1 MPDAG
6 DVYFK
11 RTRELGALLF
21 EDPPKP
27 RRVIAGL
34 MELVG
39 ELGAIVEATDGV
51 LAPDAPAP
59 KQPDGPVHELVIKGA
74 SNAPGQ
80 PGQPAPKNLQA
91 CAAGSHDW
99 GPFDPNVGGHV
110 CLQCETV
117 YTRRA

>member
-1 MPDAG
+1 MADAA
-6 DVYFK
+6 DIYFK
-11 RTRELGALLF
+11 RTRELGSLLF

-34 MELVG
+34 MDLVG
-39 ELGAIVEATDGV
+39 ELGETVENKDGV

-59 KQPDGPVHELVIKGA
+59 IQPEAVHENV
-74 SNAPGQ
+74 NRQQ
-80 PGQPAPKNLQA
+80 PEAQPKNLQA

-99 GPFDPNVGGHV
+99 GPFDPNVGGHI
-110 CLQCETV
+110 CLRCETV